1 MGPPAPRAVSAV
13 AETARVAPALLL
25 VFRRLLLSATPTTLP
40 LAPSSAAVSQKWIP
54 VIRTA
59 GAALLKLPVQLPAT
73 VLPGSSAYRAGTR
86 TSVLWCARRDDSQ
99 GSVLTQRDL
108 HRRPLL
114 LGPWVSKGKRG
125 GLGSYIGSPA
135 LPLFPLFTN
144 VREEVFSEGYM
155 RDPA

>member
-1 MGPPAPRAVSAV
+1 M
-13 AETARVAPALLL
+13 
-25 VFRRLLLSATPTTLP
+25 
-40 LAPSSAAVSQKWIP
+40 K

-59 GAALLKLPVQLPAT
+59 GAALLQLPVQPPAT

-135 LPLFPLFTN
+135 LLLSSIHYPPR
-144 VREEVFSEGYM
+144 REILRRSH
-155 RDPA
+155 